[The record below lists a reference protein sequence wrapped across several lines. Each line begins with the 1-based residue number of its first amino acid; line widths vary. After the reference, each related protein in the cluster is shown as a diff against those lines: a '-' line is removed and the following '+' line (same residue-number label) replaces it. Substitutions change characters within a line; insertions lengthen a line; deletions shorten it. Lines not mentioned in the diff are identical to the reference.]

1 MDIDEAL
8 AFARPRHR
16 GVLIT
21 LRRDGRPQSSNIVY
35 ALCDDGRARISVTT
49 SRAKTKN
56 LRRDPRASLYVPGD
70 TFWAYVVLDG
80 EADLSPA
87 ATDLHD
93 GTVEEL
99 IALYRS
105 VQGEHPDWDDFRAAM
120 VAQGRLVV
128 RLRPTYAYGQLGA

>member
-35 ALCDDGRARISVTT
+35 ALCDDGSARISVTT

-80 EADLSPA
+80 EADLSPT